1 MRPVIRCLCC
11 LIVISALTAACS
23 NQPPPP
29 DLSSPTLPAPTLSSS
44 ASTSSAPTSS
54 ASPEASTASP
64 DETSG
69 RLLNVPVPDS
79 AYETAAALLAA
90 ERPPHDRIRLAQQIN
105 GITPA
110 LLTPEARPAQF
121 NVGDQTEFFFNAD
134 LEGDYQAIPAELRLL
149 SDNVAWW
156 VSLTAAVEEAA
167 LQAAAERF
175 ESEILPINRLIFG
188 QEPSPGIDGIPA
200 FNILLI
206 QQPEWGGF
214 FGYFSNLNQFPSAIF
229 PYSNERELL
238 IINIERA
245 DLSSLSF
252 AAQLGHEYQHL
263 IQWNLDTNEDSWL
276 NEALS
281 ELAIFL
287 SGSTYVD
294 GEARANSNSEI
305 FANMP
310 HIQLTSRPEESGG
323 VDDLSVFAHYGAER
337 PFIIYLLEQF
347 GPEFIRAVANNP
359 APGVVSIQQEL
370 DKLDGSPR
378 FQDVYA
384 NWLIANLLDQPQLAE
399 GQFGYEEY
407 ESLLPLR
414 RVVESFSPEP
424 GIGHLPPYGAHY
436 YELKSTEDV
445 TVSFTGSTLARLT
458 PMDPASGDYAWYSNR
473 GDESSFSLTRSFD
486 LSDLQSATL
495 NYKVWYELEE
505 FYDFA
510 YLQISADGGNSW
522 TILETAAGT
531 EEDPQDTAYGWGYTG
546 VATQW
551 ITESID
557 LTEYAGQVVDIRF
570 EVLTDF
576 STNRDGLLLDDIEI
590 PELGYFD
597 GAEDDAGGWEAVGF
611 VRSSNFVP
619 AEWIVW
625 LVELTEPTSVTRLE
639 LDSQQATEFTIS
651 GFGER
656 FPFAAVV
663 ISPTAPVTTMELD
676 YELILQTR

>member
-1 MRPVIRCLCC
+1 MRLVIRSLYW
-11 LIVISALTAACS
+11 LVVIIIAALTVTCT
-23 NQPPPP
+23 NQPSPPSLP
-29 DLSSPTLPAPTLSSS
+29 SPTPPSVSSEDTTVAPALTE
-44 ASTSSAPTSS
+44 T
-54 ASPEASTASP
+54 PEETNP
-64 DETSG
+64 DDS
-69 RLLNVPVPDS
+69 LLNAAIPQS
-79 AYETAAALLAA
+79 ARETAAALLAA
-90 ERPPHDRIRLAQQIN
+90 ERPPHDRLRLAQQIN
-105 GITPA
+105 GISPS
-110 LLTPEARPAQF
+110 LLTPEARPP
-121 NVGDQTEFFFNAD
+121 NLSVGDQTDFFYNSD
-134 LEGDYQAIPAELRLL
+134 LDGNYQAIPAELRLL

-156 VSLTAAVEEAA
+156 VSLTADVEDEA
-167 LQAAAERF
+167 LRAAAELF
-175 ESEILPINRLIFG
+175 ENEILLTNRSIFG
-188 QEPSPGIDGIPA
+188 QEPSPGIDNDPRI
-200 FNILLI
+200 NILLI

-214 FGYFSNLNQFPSAIF
+214 FGYFSNLNQFPATMF
-229 PYSNERELL
+229 PFSNEREVL
-238 IINIERA
+238 IINTERA
-245 DLSSLSF
+245 DITSLTF

-287 SGSTYVD
+287 SGSTFVD

-305 FANMP
+305 FATMP
-310 HIQLTSRPEESGG
+310 YIQLTSRPEESSGLE
-323 VDDLSVFAHYGAER
+323 DLSVFAHYGAER
-337 PFIIYLLEQF
+337 PFIIYLFEQF
-347 GPEFIRAVANNP
+347 GPDFIRAVANNTS
-359 APGVVSIQQEL
+359 PGVISIQQEL
-370 DKLDGSPR
+370 VRLDGAPR

-399 GQFGYEEY
+399 GQFGYTEY
-407 ESLLPLR
+407 ESLLPTR
-414 RVVESFSPEP
+414 QVVESFGAEP
-424 GIGHLPPYGAHY
+424 GIGRLPPYGAHY
-436 YELKSTEDV
+436 YEIKGTEDV
-445 TVSFTGSTLARLT
+445 EVSFTGSTLARLT
-458 PMDPASGDYAWYSNR
+458 PIDPASGDYVWYSNR
-473 GDESSFSLTRSFD
+473 GDESGFSLTRSFD
-486 LSDLQSATL
+486 LRDLQSATL

-531 EEDPQDTAYGWGYTG
+531 GEDPQDTAYGWGYTG
-546 VATQW
+546 VATEW

-625 LVELTEPTSVTRLE
+625 LVELTDPTSVTRLE
-639 LDSQQATEFTIS
+639 LDSQQETEFTIS

-676 YELILQTR
+676 YELVLQTR